1 MKVYKFSKLKM
12 IWCYYLRFQLS
23 FLAIALVMVLAGR
36 FVLKGLILGI
46 LLTIP
51 ISLFF
56 VFLHYWKLLF
66 HPREV
71 ELWPDKLVF
80 KWKNKQKSI
89 KISEIRKIT
98 IDNFE
103 VATYPVN
110 IILHLSNGEKFVISA
125 ACLWGAG
132 EFLEDME
139 KHGIKITR
147 NTRVKIKNK
156 KTGKVF

>member
-1 MKVYKFSKLKM
+1 M

-23 FLAIALVMVLAGR
+23 LLAILFIMFLAGR
-36 FVLKGLILGI
+36 YVKEGIIPAILFSAI
-46 LLTIP
+46 A
-51 ISLFF
+51 SLFL

-71 ELWPDKLVF
+71 EVWPDKLVF
-80 KWKNKQKSI
+80 KWKNKQKTI
-89 KISEIRKIT
+89 KISKIRKIT

-156 KTGKVF
+156 KTGKVY